1 MMKRI
6 PLFLL
11 TLFITA
17 GALSA
22 QPSFPDNGQLFVDT
36 VVPRVDIK
44 IDPDTLEW
52 IYANPSSDKEFHAT
66 FVFDNGVVRDTVD
79 PVGFRLRGNT
89 SRMSKKKSFKVSFN
103 TFTPG
108 GKYLGVEKMNLNG
121 EHNDPTVMRSK
132 VMWDILRK
140 WNIPA
145 PRANHVRV
153 YINGSYY
160 GLYINVEHIDEEF
173 ALSRFGNND
182 GNLYKC
188 LWPADLAYRGTDPDS
203 YKIWTG
209 SRWVYELIIN
219 EDENDFSDL
228 AAFIG
233 VLENS
238 ADDKL
243 VCDLDALFNTPD
255 YLKVMAAQIFC
266 GDWDGYLYNKN
277 NFYLYHNTQT
287 GKFEYIPYD
296 VDNTFGIDWFNID
309 WANRNIYGWQPGGS
323 EVRPLYNRLI
333 NNPVFRKQ
341 FSRYAEQLINST
353 LDTDSLKQAID
364 ERKNMISP
372 YVATDPYYPLDYG
385 YDFDDFLNSY
395 SSSIGAHVKWGLYPY
410 LEARRA
416 SMSLQ
421 IEPGTMAPVIKY
433 IGHNRQAGQPITVSA
448 TVEAIALPVNVTLL
462 YSVDG
467 GDLLQKTMVN
477 DGSGRFTTA
486 LESIPDDAGVSY
498 QLMAADASG
507 ETSLLPCDMTVIH
520 PVAGE
525 TPLLFIN
532 EFMADNERTITD
544 ENGVYSDWIEIFN
557 GDDADVYLG
566 DLYLTD
572 NFSNPGKWLMPD
584 MTLSAGAFLLIWADG
599 TDTPGS
605 RHASFKLDKDGEEIG
620 IYSAA
625 RLVIDT
631 LSFVLQHEDVSMGR
645 SRDGANE
652 IVFMAVATPGRTNN
666 LTSSWDGPREA
677 KLTVWP
683 NPVRAGGIIRLSE
696 QVDCRV
702 YSATGLLIY
711 AGREVTLIDI
721 SHYSPGLYIIVT
733 SDGRSV
739 KFIVYQ

>member
-11 TLFITA
+11 TLFMAA
-17 GALSA
+17 GVVSA

-108 GKYLGVEKMNLNG
+108 GKYHGVEKMNLNG

-209 SRWVYELIIN
+209 SRWVYELMIN
-219 EDENDFSDL
+219 EEENDFSDL

-296 VDNTFGIDWFNID
+296 VDNTFGIDWFGID

-323 EVRPLYNRLI
+323 EVRPLYNRLV

-353 LDTDSLKQAID
+353 LDTDSLIQAIE
-364 ERKNMISP
+364 ERKNMIAPFVS
-372 YVATDPYYPLDYG
+372 TDPYYPLDYG

-395 SSSIGAHVKWGLYPY
+395 SSATGAHVKWGLYPY
-410 LEARRA
+410 LEARKA

-433 IGHNRQAGQPITVSA
+433 VGHNRQAGQPITVSA
-448 TVEAIALPVNVTLL
+448 TVEASSLPVSVTLL

-467 GDLLQKTMVN
+467 GDLLQTAMTN
-477 DGSGRFTTA
+477 DGSGRFTAA
-486 LESIPDDAGVSY
+486 LESIPDEAGVKY

-507 ETSLLPCDMTVIH
+507 ETSLLPCDMAVIH

-572 NFSNPGKWLMPD
+572 NFNNPGKWRMPD

-599 TDTPGS
+599 TATPGS

-625 RLVIDT
+625 LLVIDT
-631 LSFVLQHEDVSMGR
+631 LSFGLQHEDVSMGR
-645 SRDGANE
+645 SRDGADE
-652 IVFMAVATPGRTNN
+652 IVFMAAATPGRTNN
-666 LTSSWDGPREA
+666 LTSSGDGPREV

-702 YSATGLLIY
+702 YSAAGLLIY

-721 SHYSPGLYIIVT
+721 SSYSPGLYIIVT

-739 KFIVYQ
+739 KFIVN

>member
-11 TLFITA
+11 TLFMAT
-17 GALSA
+17 GVVSA

-108 GKYLGVEKMNLNG
+108 GKYQGVEKMNLNG

-160 GLYINVEHIDEEF
+160 GLYINVEHVDEEF

-209 SRWVYELIIN
+209 SRWVYELMIN
-219 EDENDFSDL
+219 EEENDFSDL

-341 FSRYAEQLINST
+341 FSRYAEQLITST
-353 LDTDSLKQAID
+353 LDTDSLIQAIE
-364 ERKNMISP
+364 ERKNMIAPFVS
-372 YVATDPYYPLDYG
+372 TDPYYPLDYG
-385 YDFDDFLNSY
+385 YDFDDFLNSFTTAT
-395 SSSIGAHVKWGLYPY
+395 GAHVRWGLYPY
-410 LEARRA
+410 LEARKA

-433 IGHNRQAGQPITVSA
+433 VGHNRQAGQPITVSA
-448 TVEAIALPVNVTLL
+448 TVEAGSLPVSVTLL
-462 YSVDG
+462 YSIDGVDQ
-467 GDLLQKTMVN
+467 LQKTMVN
-477 DGSGRFTTA
+477 DGSGRFTAA
-486 LESIPDDAGVSY
+486 LESIPDEAGVKY

-507 ETSLLPCDMTVIH
+507 ETSLLPCDMAVIH
-520 PVAGE
+520 PVTGE

-572 NFSNPGKWLMPD
+572 NFNNPDKWRMPD

-599 TDTPGS
+599 TATPGS

-631 LSFVLQHEDVSMGR
+631 LSFALQREDVSMGR
-645 SRDGANE
+645 NRDGADE
-652 IVFMAVATPGRTNN
+652 IVFMAAATPGRTNN
-666 LTSSWDGPREA
+666 PTSSGDDPREA
-677 KLTVWP
+677 SLTVWP
-683 NPVRAGGIIRLSE
+683 NPVRVGGIIRLSE

-702 YSATGLLIY
+702 YSAAGLLIY

-721 SHYSPGLYIIVT
+721 SSYSPGLYIVVT

-739 KFIVYQ
+739 KFIVN